1 MRLQVAQ
8 SLARSE
14 LFSWVDNSTAS
25 IRVEGKDSSIQATGR
40 HIAEYSNIRID
51 MRENHKFHFIHAIRL
66 SNNHLSSS
74 LFLALS
80 RSFASGSSVT
90 FCCPYNTLA
99 FRSWLL
105 LSLSFLQEIHQSMV
119 WCSLKRIL
127 SPINPPHS
135 PTHHFSPWPSFVSLW
150 KSCWNI
156 LHLHRISRCL
166 EVSGKPN
173 LFNIR
178 TVGLNSIYI
187 YIYIHTG
194 CPRRNGQNFGRVFLM
209 LNYTN
214 ITQDTYIQSWTVTE
228 IMAREVWNFDSCYTL
243 IDYQICIKTG

>member
-1 MRLQVAQ
+1 MGDHEYLMRLQVAQ

-14 LFSWVDNSTAS
+14 IFSWVDNSTAS
-25 IRVEGKDSSIQATGR
+25 IRVVGKNNAMHATGR
-40 HIAEYSNIRID
+40 HIPEYSNFLID
-51 MRENHKFHFIHAIRL
+51 YRENLKFHFIHVFRL
-66 SNNHLSSS
+66 SNIHLSSS

-80 RSFASGSSVT
+80 RSFASGSWVT
-90 FCCPYNTLA
+90 FYCSYNTFA
-99 FRSWLL
+99 FRSWLPP
-105 LSLSFLQEIHQSMV
+105 SLSFLQEIHQSMA

-135 PTHHFSPWPSFVSLW
+135 PTHHFSPRRSFVSLW

-178 TVGLNSIYI
+178 RAGLKYI
-187 YIYIHTG
+187 YYLLTYLLHG
-194 CPRRNGQNFGRVFLM
+194 AESFLR
-209 LNYTN
+209 
-214 ITQDTYIQSWTVTE
+214 S
-228 IMAREVWNFDSCYTL
+228 
-243 IDYQICIKTG
+243 